1 MTRFFFPITIM
12 ITLLILCATRES
24 QAGDTVKRY
33 RMKSGIVE
41 YEISGPQK
49 GTETLY
55 FDDWGIR
62 EATYT
67 HVTVEMMG
75 FKQETNTLTI
85 LKDGYTYNIDLTKR
99 TGTKIETPLMKEL
112 NARAEAEGKDMADVG
127 EEMLVRMGGKKVG
140 TEEFLGKKCDIWVME
155 QMGSKIWVYNGI
167 TLKSITNMMGMEISR
182 VATRFEE
189 NATIDKSKLDLPTD
203 IKFEDRKNLEEMM
216 KKMRRK

>member
-12 ITLLILCATRES
+12 ITLLSLCAIWES

-67 HVTVEMMG
+67 NVTVEMMG
-75 FKQETNTLTI
+75 FKQETNTLSI

-167 TLKSITNMMGMEISR
+167 TLKSITNMMGMEISK